1 MPKLLVI
8 FVLVLILAGGC
19 ASAPKLPP
27 MHISS
32 FSLFSSVSYE
42 EDIAKAYYEPLSK
55 TTAAFVPSSH
65 QIHLWREGK
74 RINVIGG
81 LGMGAASFSA
91 LADITLGADGAIYAL
106 DSNAKSV
113 KKFNLDGKLLA
124 NWSLKNVVQPQKI
137 ALGTEQNCYI
147 WDSTA
152 GEIIAYSLLDGSES
166 FRFGRFQ
173 LKRVDQLFA
182 NRDYV
187 VAFDAEADS
196 SALFSNLGQYVRS
209 EAGQLLFDPYNNGII
224 ISQNAIVSQ
233 MSAAYLPL
241 NASTGIVTIAKEVIV
256 IVVDK
261 HQIRLLKVDYEK
273 LL

>member
-1 MPKLLVI
+1 MPKLLL
-8 FVLVLILAGGC
+8 FLLVLIVLVGGC

-55 TTAAFVPSSH
+55 TTAAFVPNSH

-74 RINVIGG
+74 RVNVVGG
-81 LGMGAASFSA
+81 LGMGAGSFSA
-91 LADITLGADGAIYAL
+91 LADISLGADGAIYAL
-106 DSNAKSV
+106 DSAAKNL

-124 NWSLKNVVQPQKI
+124 NWSLPNVVQPQKI

-147 WDSTA
+147 WDAAA
-152 GEIIAYSLLDGSES
+152 GEIIAYNLLDGSES

-173 LKRVDQLFA
+173 IKRVDQLFA
-182 NRDYV
+182 NRDYL
-187 VAFDAEADS
+187 VAYDGESDS
-196 SALFSNLGQYVRS
+196 SALFSSLGQFISY

-224 ISQNAIVSQ
+224 ISQDAIVSQ
-233 MSAAYLPL
+233 MSAAFLPL
-241 NASTGIVTIAKEVIV
+241 NASTGLATIGKEVLV

-261 HQIRLLKVDYEK
+261 HQVRLLKVDYEK